1 MDGDCHVLVY
11 VDKYIMDKLVTLFGY
26 LSSYVV
32 PSRRSGNTDGAS
44 GSGARNSHSKSQDN
58 STDSGFNST
67 KGGLLKDPAGEQR
80 LDRTRASAFT
90 EPSLDTL
97 RGEVREIQ
105 TMPPRCE
112 TLENESAKT
121 SGKTN
126 IFSGNSP
133 SVLPPVNT
141 IQSPSI
147 NAKSKT
153 AFNGVKTVK
162 NENSAGAN
170 VMGLNDL
177 RTEGTLLRCVSDN
190 PEEMSRKEMLQRK
203 EGKCKNNDLRRS
215 YGLPNIFSNAGRSFV
230 QVNQLAVFDRASFRK
245 NTTCAE
251 HVAQVEKPVTD
262 DGGCAMDGRKSRLK
276 MGKVKRKSTKT
287 KSDGYEVS
295 TGRQKGQHDMCM
307 NRKVDAVQGHQGKD
321 CDEPV
326 SRPVGQEGRGAT
338 ATGAEESEKMR
349 KKSKNKRPGT
359 AFGRWIKKR
368 SNVIAPAPLDD
379 STSDASERIQAKGQ
393 GLIRNNE
400 RLECDPV
407 ERHDGFT
414 GDVPEYIH
422 AKDQGSI
429 RSRERS
435 RSDAPRK
442 DDSFTSTAPG
452 VKTVFV
458 NECNENVLMLV
469 AKEETYMAKKSI
481 KKVTCNDK
489 LTQKVSESQ
498 ESSLKG
504 VIEETTEEVPGEK
517 VTPYPLQGLESQ
529 EPVVKTARDEKTCS
543 EMKSRRK
550 DELVEEVALPLLQE
564 QKSHGPVMKAVRK
577 DETSCYAKT
586 TVEAPTAKVTP
597 PCLLK
602 VQEGKESL
610 SQTLQDE
617 TNRYVKTRSEDIPAE
632 RITPPYP
639 VKRDLLK
646 ETLENVSLAGLNDDR
661 AQKPKVT
668 PKKQLKIKQLGG
680 KDEPSRTRPL
690 HNGSEAALQSS
701 SQAYKKI
708 FVKQRD
714 QTSEK
719 MCEQDYTSQDEEHDA
734 LMFDVKSENKHDI
747 RMLSLL
753 NQNQE
758 ATGSLPKSY
767 TGSPGIKV
775 ESREL
780 QLLKNS
786 RVKKQGASSSARAAG
801 NPIFPCLG
809 PNHTAEKPSSSKFSL
824 LPNSEECA
832 STGHPTADKP
842 KWDGGKPC
850 LPSIKPDKKQIVE
863 DFLEKRRRKQ
873 QQESELDQ
881 FEGWGEQDE
890 PEELKRILERPV
902 TARLPSYPP
911 HWEPLPNE
919 RPPGRGGS
927 GYFLGMLWKR
937 SKSNFLSDSSSEGTL
952 GKCSVIN
959 ETFFALFTDCLHFTF
974 IDIMN
979 GFISDTL
986 S

>member
-1 MDGDCHVLVY
+1 
-11 VDKYIMDKLVTLFGY
+11 MDKLVTLFGY

-126 IFSGNSP
+126 AFSGKSP
-133 SVLPPVNT
+133 SVLPSVNT
-141 IQSPSI
+141 IQSSII

-162 NENSAGAN
+162 NENSAEAN

-177 RTEGTLLRCVSDN
+177 RTEGTILRCVSDN

-203 EGKCKNNDLRRS
+203 EGKCKNNGLRRS
-215 YGLPNIFSNAGRSFV
+215 YGLPNIFSNAERSFV

-251 HVAQVEKPVTD
+251 HVAQVEIPVTD

-295 TGRQKGQHDMCM
+295 TGRQNGQHDMRM
-307 NRKVDAVQGHQGKD
+307 NGKVDAVQGHQGKD
-321 CDEPV
+321 CDEAL

-435 RSDAPRK
+435 GSDAPRK

-489 LTQKVSESQ
+489 LKKVSESQ

-504 VIEETTEEVPGEK
+504 VIEETTEEVPVEK

-529 EPVVKTARDEKTCS
+529 EPVVKTVRDEKTCS
-543 EMKSRRK
+543 EMKSRSK
-550 DELVEEVALPLLQE
+550 DELVEEVALPLLQK
-564 QKSHGPVMKAVRK
+564 QKSHGPVMKVVRK
-577 DETSCYAKT
+577 DKTSCYAKT
-586 TVEAPTAKVTP
+586 TVEAPTAKVIP

-617 TNRYVKTRSEDIPAE
+617 TNSYVKTRSEDIPAE
-632 RITPPYP
+632 RITPPCP

-646 ETLENVSLAGLNDDR
+646 ETFENVSLAGLNGDR

-690 HNGSEAALQSS
+690 RNGSEAAPQSS
-701 SQAYKKI
+701 SQTYKKI

-719 MCEQDYTSQDEEHDA
+719 MYEQDYTSQDEEHDA
-734 LMFDVKSENKHDI
+734 PMFDVKSKNKHDI
-747 RMLSLL
+747 RMLPLL
-753 NQNQE
+753 NNFKIQNRPTCDQTQE
-758 ATGSLPKSY
+758 ATGLPNSS
-767 TGSPGIKV
+767 TGSPGNKV

-780 QLLKNS
+780 QLLKNF
-786 RVKKQGASSSARAAG
+786 RVKKQGTSSSARVAE
-801 NPIFPCLG
+801 NPIFPSLG
-809 PNHTAEKPSSSKFSL
+809 SNHTAEKPSSSKFSL
-824 LPNSEECA
+824 LANSEECA

-850 LPSIKPDKKQIVE
+850 LPSIKPVKKQIVE
-863 DFLEKRRRKQ
+863 DFLEKRRKKQ

-881 FEGWGEQDE
+881 FEGWGDQDE

-911 HWEPLPNE
+911 HWEPLPTE

-937 SKSNFLSDSSSEGTL
+937 SKSNFLSDASSEGTL

-959 ETFFALFTDCLHFTF
+959 KTFITLFTDCLHFTF

-979 GFISDTL
+979 GSISDTL